1 MNNLD
6 FGNIDYKT
14 ELLRK
19 SIHLTSLSIPFFYYF
34 ISLELGLMI
43 LIPITFFSISLDL
56 LRNFHEPTKK
66 FIFKWFG
73 FMLRDHEMNKKKV
86 TLTGASFVF
95 LSALISAILFPKVI
109 FLTAFSILIISD
121 TTAALVGR
129 KIGKTK
135 FLRKSLEGTL
145 AFIVSSFIVVMLS
158 PKVIGS
164 QTEFLIGYLA
174 GIVAGFA
181 ENLSFGWADDN
192 FVIPLSAGFTMWI
205 LYSVVF
211 PNVDLI
217 LKNVPN

>member
-6 FGNIDYKT
+6 FANIDYKT

-56 LRNFHEPTKK
+56 LRNFHEPTKR
-66 FIFKWFG
+66 FIINWFG

-95 LSALISAILFPKVI
+95 LSALISALLFPKVI

-121 TTAALVGR
+121 TTAALIGR
-129 KIGKTK
+129 KVGKTK

-164 QTEFLIGYLA
+164 QTEFLIGYIA

-192 FVIPLSAGFTMWI
+192 FVIPLSAGLTMWI